1 MDVFQCIENAR
12 ELIGIR
18 MRNEL
23 SIKAPYDTGNL
34 SAKIRYDVDGEKI
47 TFSMPEYAMYLEYGT
62 GLYNTYPGA
71 TKEKITA
78 KNGKAL
84 AWGKTIGTSKSGK
97 PMKQMVRKSIKGMTP
112 QPFIRPAFHQKLL
125 DIVTE
130 SLVECLKEID
140 L

>member
-1 MDVFQCIENAR
+1 MDVYQCIENAK

-34 SAKIRYDVDGEKI
+34 SGKIRYDVEGEKI
-47 TFSMPEYAMYLEYGT
+47 TFSMPDYGMYLEYGT
-62 GLYNTYPGA
+62 GLFNTFPGA
-71 TKEKITA
+71 PKERIYA
-78 KNGKAL
+78 KNGKAM
-84 AWGKTIGTSKSGK
+84 AWGKTIGTTKSGK
-97 PMKQMVRKSIKGMTP
+97 PMKSMVRRSIKGMTP
-112 QPFIRPAFHQKLL
+112 QPFIRPAFHQKLSS
-125 DIVTE
+125 IVTE